1 MTTRFQSAQRIVVSF
16 VGALFFAAIAVGAAV
31 PVIPVA

>member
-1 MTTRFQSAQRIVVSF
+1 MTTRFHSAQRIVVSF
-16 VGALFFAAIAVGAAV
+16 MGALFFAAVAVGTAV

>member
-1 MTTRFQSAQRIVVSF
+1 MTTRFQSAQRILLSF
-16 VGALFFAAIAVGAAV
+16 VGALFFAAVAVGTAV